1 MTRIIVIEDNPVF
14 CDYVCNYI
22 AEKTDIPTE
31 KTYRLSQARKL
42 IADGIS
48 QDDIILADLRLPD
61 GDSTELL
68 RWMRENDMQQPFIM
82 MTDYAEVHTAVE
94 TMKLGA
100 EDYVPKRL
108 LTDKLLPVLRKV
120 QKEHHPVPHSTR
132 IFERTGESFSKIRHR
147 IKLVSTTDITVLILG
162 ENGTGKEHIAEMIH
176 AQSRRAHKP
185 FIAVDCGSLSAAL
198 SPSAFFGHVKGA
210 FTGATDHKTGYFQ
223 EAKGGTLFLDEVGNL
238 PMETQQ
244 MLLRALQERR
254 YRPVGAKEDKV
265 ADIRIIAATNED
277 LLTAIEEKRFRQDL
291 YYRFQEFTIQ
301 IPPLRDCRE
310 DILPL
315 AEFFLH
321 ASNTELQKSVKGFDA
336 SARKALLAYP
346 WPGNVRELKQRVQTA
361 VLLTE
366 GETISATVLELDIK
380 QNSTAVCYS
389 LKDEGLEKERIR
401 QALKQAGGNR
411 KIAAELLHISRTTL
425 YNKLEQYGILQK
437 AGDS

>member
-1 MTRIIVIEDNPVF
+1 MARIIVIEDNPVF

-42 IADGIS
+42 IACTAE
-48 QDDIILADLRLPD
+48 DDIVLADLRLPD
-61 GDSTELL
+61 GESTELL
-68 RWMRENDMQQPFIM
+68 RWMRENDHLQPFIM

-94 TMKLGA
+94 AMKLGA

-147 IKLVSTTDITVLILG
+147 IKLVSATDITVLILG

-210 FTGATDHKTGYFQ
+210 FTGASDHKTGYFQ

-254 YRPVGAKEDKV
+254 YRPVGAKEDKSS
-265 ADIRIIAATNED
+265 DIRIIAATNEN
-277 LLTAIEEKRFRQDL
+277 LSAAIEEKRFRQDL
-291 YYRFQEFTIQ
+291 FFRLQEFTIQ

-321 ASNTELQKSVKGFDA
+321 ASNTELQKLVKGFDA

-366 GETISATVLELDIK
+366 GEIVSAGALELEK
-380 QNSTAVCYS
+380 QPYAPPVCYS
-389 LKDEGLEKERIR
+389 LKDENLEKERIR
-401 QALKQAGGNR
+401 QALEQAGGNR
-411 KIAAELLHISRTTL
+411 KMAAELLEVSRTTL
-425 YNKLEQYGILQK
+425 YKKLEQYNISQK
-437 AGDS
+437 AEDS